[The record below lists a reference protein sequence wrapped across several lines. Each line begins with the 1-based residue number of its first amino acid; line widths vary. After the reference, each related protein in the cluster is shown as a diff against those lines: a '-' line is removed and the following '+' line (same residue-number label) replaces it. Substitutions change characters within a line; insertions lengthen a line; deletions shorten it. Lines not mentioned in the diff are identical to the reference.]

1 MKTMSALEVRKKFG
15 SVLDM
20 VSKKGIPVTI
30 SRANKP
36 LAVLVPAQSYKAIN
50 FGRESR
56 LRLTSEKIVEWKRLH
71 AQKIKGVDVVKLLR
85 ESREER

>member
-36 LAVLVPAQSYKAIN
+36 LAILVPAQGYKAIN

-56 LRLTSEKIVEWKRLH
+56 LRLASEKIVEWKRLH

>member
-20 VSKKGIPVTI
+20 VSKKRIPVTI

-36 LAVLVPAQSYKAIN
+36 LAVLVPAQDYKARN
-50 FGRESR
+50 AGRETR
-56 LRLTSEKIVEWKRLH
+56 LRLAAEKILEWKKLH
-71 AQKIKGVDVVKLLR
+71 THKLKGINAVKLLR
-85 ESREER
+85 ESREKR

>member
-20 VSKKGIPVTI
+20 VCKERIPITI

-36 LAVLVPAQSYKAIN
+36 LAVLVPAQDYRARN
-50 FGRESR
+50 AGRETR
-56 LRLTSEKIVEWKRLH
+56 LRPAAEKIVEWKKVR
-71 AQKIKGVDVVKLLR
+71 AQKLKGLNAVKLLR

>member
-36 LAVLVPAQSYKAIN
+36 LAVLVPVQDYKARN
-50 FGRESR
+50 AGRETR
-56 LRLTSEKIVEWKRLH
+56 LRLAAEKIVEWKKTH
-71 AQKIKGVDVVKLLR
+71 AHKLKGVNAVKLLR
-85 ESREER
+85 ESRDER

>member
-1 MKTMSALEVRKKFG
+1 MITMSALEVRKKFG

-36 LAVLVPAQSYKAIN
+36 LVVLVPAQDYKARN
-50 FGRESR
+50 AGRETR
-56 LRLTSEKIVEWKRLH
+56 LRLASEKILEWKKAH
-71 AQKIKGVDVVKLLR
+71 AHKLEGVNAAKLLR
-85 ESREER
+85 ESRDER